1 MYEKFKQFATNL
13 TEKIPREKR
22 PAVLIVCGIIVMLII
37 MFSGTSG
44 EKEEIVSAEDNITEN
59 YVQETERKL
68 SEIIGSI
75 NGAGKTKVMVTLD
88 SGEENIYACDINEDR
103 NEYVVIK
110 TSSQEGGLLLK
121 IVQPKIRGVAVVCD
135 GGDSYKVQSD
145 ILSAVCSVLDI
156 SSARVS
162 ITKMKN

>member
-1 MYEKFKQFATNL
+1 MYEKFKQVVTSL
-13 TEKIPREKR
+13 TEKIPKEKR
-22 PAVLIVCGIIVMLII
+22 PALLVICGIFVMLII
-37 MFSGTSG
+37 MFSGTSA
-44 EKEEIVSAEDNITEN
+44 EKEETISPDGNITEN

-68 SEIIGSI
+68 SEIISSI

-88 SGEENIYACDINEDR
+88 SGEENIYACDINEDQ

-135 GGDSYKVQSD
+135 GGDSYKVQND
-145 ILSAVCSVLDI
+145 ILNAVCSVLDI